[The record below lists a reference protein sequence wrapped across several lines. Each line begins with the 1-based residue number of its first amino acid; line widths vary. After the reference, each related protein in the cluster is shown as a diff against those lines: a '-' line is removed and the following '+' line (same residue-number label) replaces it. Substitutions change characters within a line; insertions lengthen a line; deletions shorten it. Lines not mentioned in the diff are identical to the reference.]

1 MRKTELLIPASNLEV
16 LNASMIDNN
25 ICQCER
31 LEKLNITARKEL
43 SILSND
49 NNILDIEKLD
59 NDTKKDI
66 LIYAVVLDEKQ
77 INKYSNILEKINLEN
92 IETLNKNYNK
102 YIKELSD
109 NTSKEFTYIENGAKL
124 TIDSEKEKFIVLTIP
139 YDKGWTITN
148 NKQKIAYENVDNGL
162 IGITISEGKN
172 NIEMTYKTPGLKLSL
187 IISIISIISL
197 STYLL
202 LIKTKRLVL

>member
-1 MRKTELLIPASNLEV
+1 MDNKLIGCWVSA
-16 LNASMIDNN
+16 
-25 ICQCER
+25 
-31 LEKLNITARKEL
+31 EL
-43 SILSND
+43 SFWAYNFLHD
-49 NNILDIEKLD
+49 GKGF
-59 NDTKKDI
+59 
-66 LIYAVVLDEKQ
+66 
-77 INKYSNILEKINLEN
+77 YSFFDAK
-92 IETLNKNYNK
+92 
-102 YIKELSD
+102 
-109 NTSKEFTYIENGAKL
+109 KEFTYTENGAKL

-162 IGITISEGKN
+162 IGITVSEGKN
-172 NIEMTYKTPGLKLSL
+172 NIEMIYKTPGLKLSI